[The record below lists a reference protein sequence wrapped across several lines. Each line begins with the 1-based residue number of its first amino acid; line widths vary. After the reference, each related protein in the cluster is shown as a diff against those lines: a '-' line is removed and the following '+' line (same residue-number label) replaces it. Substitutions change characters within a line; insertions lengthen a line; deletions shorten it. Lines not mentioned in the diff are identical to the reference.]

1 VIEETK
7 IKAQTVA
14 KSEPATTADTS
25 LDKAA
30 EAETILETKTE
41 VSKDMSVETA
51 YFAGGCFWGVE
62 YAFSKITGVISVS
75 SGYQQGHVE
84 NPKYRQVCSGT
95 TGHVESVRVVFD
107 SNQICFEQL
116 CVFFFNLHDPSTLN
130 R

>member
-1 VIEETK
+1 MVQETT
-7 IKAQTVA
+7 IRAQAVT
-14 KSEPATTADTS
+14 KEEPATT
-25 LDKAA
+25 
-30 EAETILETKTE
+30 AETILETKTE
-41 VSKDMSVETA
+41 ESKDVSIETA

-62 YAFSKITGVISVS
+62 YAFSKITGVLSVS

-95 TGHVESVRVVFD
+95 TGHAESVRVVFD

-130 R
+130 RQGVDVGT